1 VRGIVSANWWVL
13 TGYVVLVAFCAAI
26 NHFEGFVLGLIVL
39 RATKN
44 GENDI

>member
-1 VRGIVSANWWVL
+1 VSID
-13 TGYVVLVAFCAAI
+13 GDMFLVAFCAAI

>member
-1 VRGIVSANWWVL
+1 MVGNKWWVL
-13 TGYVVLVAFCAAI
+13 KRYMVLVAFCAAI

>member
-1 VRGIVSANWWVL
+1 VVRIDGEM
-13 TGYVVLVAFCAAI
+13 VLVAFCAAI

>member
-1 VRGIVSANWWVL
+1 VVDIDG
-13 TGYVVLVAFCAAI
+13 GYGLVAFCAAI
-26 NHFEGFVLGLIVL
+26 NHFEWFVLGLIVL

>member
-1 VRGIVSANWWVL
+1 VVSID
-13 TGYVVLVAFCAAI
+13 GDMVLVAFCAAI
-26 NHFEGFVLGLIVL
+26 NHFKRLVLDLIVL